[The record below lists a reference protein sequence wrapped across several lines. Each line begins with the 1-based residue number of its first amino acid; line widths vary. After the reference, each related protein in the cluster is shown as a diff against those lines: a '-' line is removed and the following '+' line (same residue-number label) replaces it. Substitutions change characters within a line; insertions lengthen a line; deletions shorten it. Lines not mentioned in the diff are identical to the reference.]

1 MGCGC
6 PTFPT
11 VGWFDILFGKEI
23 GVVIEHNCAALVV
36 AHNHPSGVAEP
47 SAADRELTER
57 LRQAL
62 ALVEIRLLD
71 HVVSTL
77 PAEDEMY
84 IGIRGGPPPIG
95 PLWFVP
101 DDEAAQADVVQ
112 LFEDLVDVS
121 PDDLKRSSERQV
133 DHYKLLSTDLP
144 ADPSEAMVDLGT
156 GLLRG
161 AGAGYEQIEAFIKEN
176 CGMPPYR

>member
-1 MGCGC
+1 MGRRGLIVIVVVIAALGAWTVREQSKPPPPDAADYCAVWEAGISDLLDR
-6 PTFPT
+6 FPT
-11 VGWFDILFGKEI
+11 
-23 GVVIEHNCAALVV
+23 
-36 AHNHPSGVAEP
+36 PP
-47 SAADRELTER
+47 TT
-57 LRQAL
+57 
-62 ALVEIRLLD
+62 
-71 HVVSTL
+71 VSTL

-84 IGIRGGPPPIG
+84 IGISGGPPPIG